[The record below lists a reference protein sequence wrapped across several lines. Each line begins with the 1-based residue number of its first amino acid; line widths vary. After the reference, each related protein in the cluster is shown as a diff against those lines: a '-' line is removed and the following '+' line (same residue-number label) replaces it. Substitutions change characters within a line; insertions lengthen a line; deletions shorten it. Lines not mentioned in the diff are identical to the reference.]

1 MENARTPH
9 YAHIPKSEANST
21 YSSEERKKNRNNTID
36 VKERIPLTI
45 DAMQYQS
52 NNRSVEESYDS
63 STITGRLLPDSGIN
77 VGASNSARGDGTTAA
92 ELVTKFRLLNCGACL
107 FIILFHTLP
116 IIFNPIRLTVLI
128 SSPVRLIL
136 ELIVGI
142 LASFLFLVEARV
154 PILGEKVLILMRK
167 FAVGRNQYIDLD
179 VARGRALV
187 LMIMGGSLGLINY
200 LAHNGVSSSKSG
212 GETSDEISIPSSNI
226 TDSAN
231 DDASAN
237 NGDVSVSADF
247 SVSTLFIIIQST
259 VFSPTTLIV
268 FILSAY
274 TLYVLN
280 SFPEYAE
287 SRAYSIQDESDT
299 AAASTGPSWVSNV
312 GESVQGNGSY
322 QTVGA

>member
-1 MENARTPH
+1 
-9 YAHIPKSEANST
+9 
-21 YSSEERKKNRNNTID
+21 
-36 VKERIPLTI
+36 
-45 DAMQYQS
+45 MQYQS

-116 IIFNPIRLTVLI
+116 IIFNPIRLTLLI

-142 LASFLFLVEARV
+142 LASFLFLVEARI

-179 VARGRALV
+179 VARGRALI

-212 GETSDEISIPSSNI
+212 GGASDEISIPSSNV

-237 NGDVSVSADF
+237 NRDA
-247 SVSTLFIIIQST
+247 SVSTLFIILQCT

-287 SRAYSIQDESDT
+287 SRAYSIQDGSDT

-312 GESVQGNGSY
+312 GDSVQGNGSY